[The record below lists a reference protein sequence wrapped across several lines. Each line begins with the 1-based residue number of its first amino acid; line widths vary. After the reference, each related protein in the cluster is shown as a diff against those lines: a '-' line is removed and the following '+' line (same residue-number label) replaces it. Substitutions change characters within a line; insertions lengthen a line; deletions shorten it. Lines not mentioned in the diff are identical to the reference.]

1 MKKGIILG
9 AFVALLAVLS
19 IIDVLSGNVFINPF
33 GGLTEMDYAI
43 LTQIRLPKMLTALL
57 AGSALSVSG
66 LMMQT
71 LFRNPLAGPYILGVS
86 SGASLGV
93 ALVTMGVYAFALPP
107 IAGSL
112 TMMLAAIV
120 GAALVMGVVL
130 VVARYVHDNV
140 SLLIVGM
147 MFGSIAGALVNLV
160 QNFANPDA
168 LKLYIVW
175 TLGSLNNVGWD
186 ELGILASV
194 LLVGWLMTIMLIKPL
209 NGLVLGERYAQA
221 IGINIRRTRLWIVLS
236 TGLLA
241 GSITAFCGP
250 IAFVGVAVPHIARG
264 VLKSGNHRLTLPFS
278 ALIGA
283 NLLLLCDIL
292 SNLFTYPLPIST
304 MSALFGAPIIV
315 WIVLK
320 K

>member
-1 MKKGIILG
+1 
-9 AFVALLAVLS
+9 
-19 IIDVLSGNVFINPF
+19 
-33 GGLTEMDYAI
+33 
-43 LTQIRLPKMLTALL
+43 
-57 AGSALSVSG
+57 
-66 LMMQT
+66 
-71 LFRNPLAGPYILGVS
+71 
-86 SGASLGV
+86 
-93 ALVTMGVYAFALPP
+93 MGVYAFALPP

-112 TMMLAAIV
+112 TIMLAAIA
-120 GAALVMGVVL
+120 GAALVMGIVL

-175 TLGSLNNVGWD
+175 TLGSLNNVGWHQLAI
-186 ELGILASV
+186 LGAV
-194 LLVGWLMTIMLIKPL
+194 LLAAWVLTLFLIKPL
-209 NGLVLGERYAQA
+209 NGLVLGDRYAQGL
-221 IGINIRRTRLWIVLS
+221 GINIRKTRIGIVVA

-264 VLKSGNHRLTLPFS
+264 LLKTGNHRQTVPFS

-292 SNLFTYPLPIST
+292 CNLFTYPLPIST